1 MQAIR
6 KFRANRSNRYSYKYS
21 RSERDYYSNE
31 LARPVEVKQA
41 LPNPGKLSQMRSV
54 NRNR

>member
-1 MQAIR
+1 MEAIR
-6 KFRANRSNRYSYKYS
+6 KFRANRANRYRYGDYQY
-21 RSERDYYSNE
+21 ERE
-31 LARPVEVKQA
+31 AQPKPIEVKRS